1 METVPSGIEVDRS
14 VHVVGV
20 GGAGSGVKLR
30 IRHSV
35 VGEDPLV
42 AGSVSWKV
50 AESEAPTCVTVNVCP
65 AIVTVPV
72 LGGPALSGMAMNTLP
87 LPIPLAPVRIVMNG
101 EVVLAVHAHPLFV
114 VTMIVDVAL
123 VLLMLRVVGEIE

>member
-1 METVPSGIEVDRS
+1 MEAVPSGIEVDWS
-14 VHVVGV
+14 VHVVGA
-20 GGAGSGVKLR
+20 GGAGSGVELR

-42 AGSVSWKV
+42 PGSVNWNP
-50 AESEAPTCVTVNVCP
+50 AEAEAPAWVTVNVCP

-72 LGGPALSGMAMNTLP
+72 LDGPGLSGIAMNTLP

-114 VTMIVDVAL
+114 VTTIVDVAL
-123 VLLMLRVVGEIE
+123 VLLMLRFVGEIE